1 MLMGSHEIDFV
12 VAKEDAIPEC
22 RKIWTDAGSFDQDTI
37 DIVAVFASEADRS
50 YRSLGHVGA
59 AAASRHS
66 FDVRVGD
73 IAANGLMRNA
83 NRLKVQDVVL
93 RSIMRRAQKESNVR
107 ISDAQPRPFL
117 FNGRGITHKDDS
129 VSLPVAEVVTYTIVN
144 QEGTV
149 FYDQPFW
156 YPFAFLERVNKNRQT
171 DINFLSGIFMH
182 AQAMPERAVSL
193 RDNVMYRTV
202 ANRDVHH
209 FPRTNTALPTQRL
222 FVRDNVYP
230 VKATR

>member
-12 VAKEDAIPEC
+12 VAKDDAIPEC

-83 NRLKVQDVVL
+83 NLLKVQDVVL
-93 RSIMRRAQKESNVR
+93 RSILRRAQKN
-107 ISDAQPRPFL
+107 L
-117 FNGRGITHKDDS
+117 M
-129 VSLPVAEVVTYTIVN
+129 
-144 QEGTV
+144 
-149 FYDQPFW
+149 
-156 YPFAFLERVNKNRQT
+156 LE
-171 DINFLSGIFMH
+171 L
-182 AQAMPERAVSL
+182 AMPNPDLFFLMDVVLLIRMTAYP
-193 RDNVMYRTV
+193 YRWLKL
-202 ANRDVHH
+202 
-209 FPRTNTALPTQRL
+209 LPIQS
-222 FVRDNVYP
+222 
-230 VKATR
+230 